1 MKKHILVLATIALA
15 VCSCGNKN
23 QFSVEGNVEGASE
36 KTLMLESAINGRWFV
51 IDTVRTS
58 SNGDFELS
66 REAPKYPEIYRLTLD
81 GKSVYFPID
90 SLENIELN
98 SKVSSYGIDYTLSG
112 SDNAIAMMN
121 VDKKARTLQGT
132 SLKDGVVKREAFK
145 RELAEKIIENPSGIV
160 AYYIINKYVGDTP
173 LFDPTNSVDLRI
185 IGAVANAYN
194 SFKPKDPRTAYLV
207 KVLIEG
213 QKMRRAA
220 VAKYDTMYVAETKLF
235 DIKLQDNLGKEH
247 SLRKVTSQ
255 GNIVILNFT
264 LYTAEKSPMFN
275 KILIDTYNK
284 NKARGLEIY
293 QVGLD
298 GDLAQWKATAG
309 NLPWITVYDGA
320 GPNSKNL
327 MSYNV
332 TGLPTTFVIN
342 RKGELVERIT
352 DITTLDA
359 TLQKYL

>member
-145 RELAEKIIENPSGIV
+145 RELAEKIIENPSG
-160 AYYIINKYVGDTP
+160 
-173 LFDPTNSVDLRI
+173 
-185 IGAVANAYN
+185 
-194 SFKPKDPRTAYLV
+194 
-207 KVLIEG
+207 
-213 QKMRRAA
+213 
-220 VAKYDTMYVAETKLF
+220 
-235 DIKLQDNLGKEH
+235 
-247 SLRKVTSQ
+247 
-255 GNIVILNFT
+255 
-264 LYTAEKSPMFN
+264 
-275 KILIDTYNK
+275 
-284 NKARGLEIY
+284 
-293 QVGLD
+293 
-298 GDLAQWKATAG
+298 
-309 NLPWITVYDGA
+309 
-320 GPNSKNL
+320 
-327 MSYNV
+327 
-332 TGLPTTFVIN
+332 
-342 RKGELVERIT
+342 
-352 DITTLDA
+352 
-359 TLQKYL
+359 